1 LRTIAALIAS
11 CAPDRFAT
19 TLADK
24 RVHPTTAQKML
35 GHSDIRMNLAIYTH
49 STDGMQ
55 DAATA
60 TLEEVFT

>member
-1 LRTIAALIAS
+1 
-11 CAPDRFAT
+11 
-19 TLADK
+19 
-24 RVHPTTAQKML
+24 
-35 GHSDIRMNLAIYTH
+35 MNLAIYTH